1 MYQSRSNY
9 PMVLQKKWPKFI
21 SWFVSKPKTTSLL
34 VFIFLS
40 LVVGYI
46 VYQQYYIIKE
56 GERTEMN
63 NTLQI
68 VHQNIEQ
75 SLKNYY
81 LTALTLALT
90 INDKGTPEN
99 FDSIGKKLVESNRS
113 ISAVQLVP
121 KGLIKYI
128 YPIKGNE
135 AALNL
140 NILAP
145 PYHKETLK
153 SIATQKMYFAG
164 PLELKQGGI
173 GIVGRFPIFLNNKF
187 WGFSAVVI
195 KLDTLLK
202 SSGINTVDASKYYFQ
217 FSKYNLDTKK
227 EIFYLPNKTDFSK
240 KYNISTPIP
249 DGEWK
254 LYLIS
259 KHSNYLYYQILIP
272 GILGFIFAAFFGV
285 LIYNLLKKP
294 KELRLLVHNQATK
307 LLNSEVKYKSIFD
320 QAAVGIAYIDSY
332 SGNFLEINKQYCDLL
347 EYSEKEMK
355 ERNFQSVTHPEDLEE
370 DLMNMERLKEGKIR
384 EYSMEKRYIT
394 KKNEAIWT
402 KLTVSPLWNINE
414 KPTTHIAIIEDI
426 SLKKEAEELIKKSE
440 IRFKSLFDDSPI
452 PLWVE
457 DFSKV
462 KIYLQQLY
470 LMHETPETVSNYL
483 NQYPEVLH
491 KCISLVKV
499 IDVNNSSLQL
509 YEAETKEELTSDFTN
524 LTDPSIF
531 DNFKKQILVITQGE
545 KQLINETKIKNFKG
559 EFRDID
565 LRWNVI
571 NGYEETL
578 ERVIVSTEDI
588 TERKANEKLILD
600 ARIKTESLIN
610 TIDGIV
616 WECEIK
622 NLAFSFISQKV
633 KKILG
638 YTPEEWLASNT
649 FWIDHIYEEDKQWTI
664 DFCTSN
670 TERNLNHDF
679 EYRMI
684 AKNGSI
690 VWLRDIVNVVFE
702 NGKAVSLRGIMIDIT
717 KTKEAE
723 KELKDSFTLVSE
735 QNKRLLNFSYIVS
748 HNLRSH
754 TSNISSIMDLIEI
767 SESEEERNEMIQLLK
782 SISNSLNETMLHLNE
797 VINIRT
803 NIGLVSESLN
813 LNQYIDTAQNVLTEQ
828 ITLNDVSITI
838 DIPKTVMINYNPAY
852 LESILY
858 NIISNSIRY
867 RHPERK
873 PAISIKWFTENEINV
888 LQISDNGVGIDL
900 VKNADKIFGMYKTFS
915 NNSDAKG
922 IGLFITKN
930 QIDAMGGNITVE
942 SEPNIGT
949 TFKIYIQ

>member
-1 MYQSRSNY
+1 
-9 PMVLQKKWPKFI
+9 MVLKKKWPKFI
-21 SWFVSKPKTTSLL
+21 SWFLSKPKTAGLF

-40 LVVGYI
+40 LIIGYT
-46 VYQQYYIIKE
+46 VYQQYHIIKE
-56 GERTEMN
+56 DERREMN

-75 SLKNYY
+75 SLKNCY
-81 LTALTLALT
+81 TTTLTLALT
-90 INDKGTPEN
+90 INDKGIPEN
-99 FDSIGKKLVESNRS
+99 FDYVGSRLIESNHS

-121 KGLIKYI
+121 KGIIKYT
-128 YPIKGNE
+128 YPLKGNE
-135 AALNL
+135 AAMNL
-140 NILAP
+140 NILTS
-145 PYHKETLK
+145 PYLKYEALK
-153 SIATQKMYFAG
+153 SIANQKMYFAG
-164 PLELKQGGI
+164 PLNLKQGGI
-173 GIVGRFPIFLNNKF
+173 GIVGRFPVFQNNKF

-195 KLDTLLK
+195 KLETLLK
-202 SSGINTVDASKYYFQ
+202 SSGINNVDDSKYYFQ
-217 FSKYNLDTKK
+217 LSKKNPVNSQ
-227 EIFYLPNKTDFSK
+227 EVFYLPNKSDFSK
-240 KYNISTPIP
+240 KYNISVTIP

-259 KHSNYLYYQILIP
+259 KHQNYLYYQILVP
-272 GILGFIFAAFFGV
+272 AVLGFIFAALFGF
-285 LIYNLLKKP
+285 LIVSLLKMP
-294 KELRLLVHNQATK
+294 KELQLLVHNQATK
-307 LLNSEVKYKSIFD
+307 LLNSEIKYKSIFD
-320 QAAVGIAYIDSY
+320 QAAVGIAYIDSF
-332 SGNFLEINKQYCDLL
+332 SGNFLEINKQYCELL
-347 EYSEKEMK
+347 GYSEQEMK
-355 ERNFQSVTHPEDLEE
+355 KKNFQSVTHPDDLEE

-384 EYSMEKRYIT
+384 EYSMEKRYLT
-394 KKNEAIWT
+394 KKNQPIWA
-402 KLTVSPLWNINE
+402 KLTVSPLWEINE

-440 IRFKSLFDDSPI
+440 TRFKSLFDDSPI

-462 KIYLQQLY
+462 KIYLQDLD
-470 LMHETPETVSNYL
+470 LINKTPETVYNYL
-483 NQYPEVLH
+483 NQYPGIVQ

-509 YEAETKEELTSDFTN
+509 YEAENKEELTSDFTK
-524 LTDPSIF
+524 LIDPSIF
-531 DNFKKQILVITQGE
+531 DDFKKQILAITQGE
-545 KQLINETKIKNFKG
+545 KELINETKIKNSKG

-588 TERKANEKLILD
+588 TERKASDKLILD
-600 ARIKTESLIN
+600 ARIRTESLIN

-638 YTPEEWLASNT
+638 YTPEEWLASDT
-649 FWIDHIYEEDKQWTI
+649 FWIDHIYEEDKQWTLN
-664 DFCTSN
+664 FCASKTSQ
-670 TERNLNHDF
+670 NLNHDF

-684 AKNGSI
+684 AKDGSI
-690 VWLRDIVNVVFE
+690 VWLRDIVNVVME

-723 KELKDSFTLVSE
+723 KDLKDSFNLVTE

-782 SISNSLNETMLHLNE
+782 SISNSLNETMLHLND

-813 LNQYIDTAQNVLTEQ
+813 LKQYIDTAQNVLTEQ
-828 ITLNDVSITI
+828 ITLNDVSITN
-838 DIPKTVMINYNPAY
+838 DIPKTVMVNYNPAY

-873 PAISIKWFTENEINV
+873 PAIAIKWFIENDLNV

-915 NNSDAKG
+915 TNSDAKG